1 VTLQNGEQ
9 VELER
14 TGDLGERNAGMLI
27 FVDGRPRP
35 EYVAWTEVAQIQLDR
50 PPAMYPPLGGRP
62 VTGARTASPPNA
74 RRLDG

>member
-1 VTLQNGEQ
+1 
-9 VELER
+9 
-14 TGDLGERNAGMLI
+14 MLI